1 MFEPAQSEHEDVSE
15 GDNDEVEITE
25 AQSLHTNKAVAT
37 SPISSSFP
45 ITSSHAMN
53 GEDEETHSTVIHVS
67 PPPSPVLVSP
77 AETGKDLAS
86 TPKTPPPLA
95 NDGSKADERMTSPA
109 PPVLVNSLGQ
119 HGRLQG
125 AWAKPLIMTEDLATH
140 LDNGIGTESDWPA
153 LSTKNGGQKKN
164 QNVNIQSKS
173 SRDANRNATPQTQRS
188 RIPTDKARF
197 PWAARMN
204 PQSRNLHRVTIPE
217 YMDDGTPKATRKW
230 ILQRSLWH
238 VDDCIMFVAPWT
250 ASETLT
256 IPEIISIP
264 LWVKLKNIPTTLY
277 SIFGIEWIASGLG
290 EPMLSYKPWLDPTM
304 LGEAKVMV
312 EVELDKPFP
321 QKVAAWDKQG
331 NYSLVDVEYPWL
343 PTPCEKCGQIGHK
356 QKRCLSISGQ
366 KKTTAHIGNN
376 DPADAETAPSVDL
389 AATRKETTGSSDLA
403 HDNLLDQV
411 TSPDDQLKNRNEQI
425 MIDNVSHAAADDLA
439 SLASPLLETAPLSNN
454 DVLKVVP
461 KGTSSVEVFGLGSNK
476 FTSLVTFDGEEE
488 QLDPDDSVDL
498 LTPLGKRLL
507 RERPVKP
514 SAKAMEIQ
522 LQTTSRGRGSRGRGN
537 RGRNR

>member
-1 MFEPAQSEHEDVSE
+1 MNERKVRKVPDLAENFINVASSLLKEKHHGVLITRVQLCYELCTI
-15 GDNDEVEITE
+15 NDEALEFFRKKCTEGLIQTLRDIT
-25 AQSLHTNKAVAT
+25 
-37 SPISSSFP
+37 
-45 ITSSHAMN
+45 
-53 GEDEETHSTVIHVS
+53 
-67 PPPSPVLVSP
+67 
-77 AETGKDLAS
+77 
-86 TPKTPPPLA
+86 
-95 NDGSKADERMTSPA
+95 
-109 PPVLVNSLGQ
+109 NSAYQ
-119 HGRLQG
+119 
-125 AWAKPLIMTEDLATH
+125 
-140 LDNGIGTESDWPA
+140 
-153 LSTKNGGQKKN
+153 
-164 QNVNIQSKS
+164 
-173 SRDANRNATPQTQRS
+173 
-188 RIPTDKARF
+188 
-197 PWAARMN
+197 
-204 PQSRNLHRVTIPE
+204 PE
-217 YMDDGTPKATRKW
+217 YD
-230 ILQRSLWH
+230 
-238 VDDCIMFVAPWT
+238 VAGITDPFLHIRLLRLLRVLGLEWEVNREVNRT

-321 QKVAAWDKQG
+321 QKVVAWDKQG

-376 DPADAETAPSVDL
+376 DPAAAETAPSVDL

-411 TSPDDQLKNRNEQI
+411 TSPDDQLKNRNEQF

-439 SLASPLLETAPLSNN
+439 SLAAISELENIYAPPIIVCMNEPTESPLLETAPLSNN

-476 FTSLVTFDGEEE
+476 FASLVTSDGEEE
-488 QLDPDDSVDL
+488 QLDLDDSVDL
-498 LTPLGKRLL
+498 LTPFGKRLL

-522 LQTTSRGRGSRGRGN
+522 LQTTSRGRGNRGRGN